1 MKILN
6 FTILFQLFFVQA
18 FASSIYGYDAYLPS
32 IITSYQ
38 KDIQT
43 SGKRDGGPQCE
54 SMYQPM
60 LQDGVLDVRYAFGYF
75 DDSRGV
81 SIRWGGLNYGI
92 SPSLDLTVFEQF
104 RKAVTSP
111 CKIKQIRL
119 CGFSQYGDSRSGKVI
134 LEKSMP
140 IQGQDTL
147 VRITMTY
154 ASVTE
159 FYSKNTGALADEQ
172 RFFTEQ
178 SEENFFGGLKVADVV
193 FYNGHSR
200 NGGGPDFNP
209 PILTSHKKTDY
220 KGYYEIQKPGI
231 TRTLESLSQNP
242 NPGFVLGLF
251 SCFSRTHFYKDFM
264 LQNPQQRLILSA
276 DTIDYFD
283 SLKASIGYLEG
294 ILRGQCDKDL
304 EKTAK
309 RNEKVRRGFQQFQM
323 K

>member
-1 MKILN
+1 MKKLILS
-6 FTILFQLFFVQA
+6 IFVFVFLNQTQA
-18 FASSIYGYDAYLPS
+18 ASIYGYDSYLPYVIS
-32 IITSYQ
+32 SYL
-38 KDIQT
+38 KDIQNG
-43 SGKRDGGPQCE
+43 SKREGSPQCE
-54 SMYQPM
+54 SMYEPM
-60 LQDGVLDVRYAFGYF
+60 IHDGILDVRYAFGYF

-81 SIRWGGLNYGI
+81 KISWGGLNYGI
-92 SPSLDLTVFEQF
+92 SPSLDLTVFESL
-104 RKAVTSP
+104 RRSISGP
-111 CKIKQIRL
+111 CNIRGVRL
-119 CGFSQYGDSRSGKVI
+119 CGFAEYGDSRMGKVV
-134 LEKSMP
+134 LEKRLM
-140 IQGQDTL
+140 IKGQDTL

-154 ASVTE
+154 ASASE
-159 FYSKNTGALADEQ
+159 FYSQNVGPLADKQ

-178 SEENFFGGLKVADVV
+178 SEENFFEGLKVADVV

-231 TRTLESLSQNP
+231 TRTLESLKENP
-242 NPGFVLGLF
+242 NPGFVLGMF

-264 LQNPQQRLILSA
+264 AQNPQQRLILSA

-304 EKTAK
+304 EKGAK
-309 RNEKVRRGFQQFQM
+309 RNEKLRRGFQQFQM
-323 K
+323 Q